1 MHSFSE
7 VARFAINSVKVIDV
21 KRQSLQKPF
30 ASVRH
35 FPKHFS
41 SIQNKLL
48 FKMITWVMQPMAVQL
63 KERFG
68 PLVAAN
74 FLFGG
79 YYYRLSLW
87 SNI

>member
-1 MHSFSE
+1 
-7 VARFAINSVKVIDV
+7 
-21 KRQSLQKPF
+21 
-30 ASVRH
+30 
-35 FPKHFS
+35 
-41 SIQNKLL
+41 
-48 FKMITWVMQPMAVQL
+48 MQPMAVQL